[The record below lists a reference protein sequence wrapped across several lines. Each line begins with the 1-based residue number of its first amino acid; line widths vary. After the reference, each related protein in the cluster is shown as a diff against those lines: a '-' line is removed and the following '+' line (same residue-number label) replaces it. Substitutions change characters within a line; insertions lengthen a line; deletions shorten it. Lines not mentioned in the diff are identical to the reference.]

1 MRQLADTKT
10 TSIHYFHDGAISLCL
25 RMAHVETFHELF
37 YFRDRQYFWDFF
49 AVRRCLYTVHR
60 IGVNDFFQLEVPEKC
75 SQTTDDRGLT
85 AGIDIALMKNF
96 VILVDVYCSY
106 FRETLIV

>member
-37 YFRDRQYFWDFF
+37 YFRDRQYFRDFF
-49 AVRRCLYTVHR
+49 ADRRCLYTVHR
-60 IGVNDFFQLEVPEKC
+60 IGVNDFFQYEVAEKRGPT
-75 SQTTDDRGLT
+75 SDDPGLT
-85 AGIDIALMKNF
+85 AGIDIALMEVFEK
-96 VILVDVYCSY
+96 LADVCGAYI
-106 FRETLIV
+106 RDR